1 MQKSLFFGKV
11 LHNMKKIIAFSLV
24 FIVAISFGVFAYAEE
39 TEEQKLFDYSGFE
52 QYANYEYDKFD
63 DQWYYY
69 EAYLKEYSDGN
80 VIIGMDVNGY
90 PNGKAQ
96 VNAPSLYV
104 KVLDKNGKSLKT
116 VTKIDFL
123 IDDVKYS
130 YNKMLEGDTTSSV
143 FLATQGKALVE
154 AIANSKSISVKIT
167 MGSSDLKIDL
177 DQNQVDKTLK
187 VISKALLE
195 NNVWDYLLESAEQFE
210 TAWPLTIKK

>member
-1 MQKSLFFGKV
+1 
-11 LHNMKKIIAFSLV
+11 MKKIIAFFLT
-24 FIVAISFGVFAYAEE
+24 IILALTFGVSAYAEE
-39 TEEQKLFDYSGFE
+39 TEEQKVFDYSGFE

-69 EAYLKEYSDGN
+69 EAYLKEYSDAN

-96 VNAPSLYV
+96 VNFPSLYV
-104 KVLDKNGKSLKT
+104 KVLDKNGNSLKT
-116 VTKIDFL
+116 VTKIDFI

-130 YNKMLEGDTTSSV
+130 YNKMLESDTLSSV
-143 FLATQGKALVE
+143 ALATQGKALVE

-177 DQNQVDKTLK
+177 DQNEVDKTLK
-187 VISKALLE
+187 VISKALLD
-195 NNVWDYLLESAEQFE
+195 NNVWDYLLESADKYE
-210 TAWPLTIKK
+210 ALWPLTIKK